1 MEKELYHQAVTPPV
15 VRAGTAAQNNPG
27 KEAPSSGPHPVE
39 RLRGQVSNLQGLFAA
54 QGTQGQWLCL
64 LDLHN

>member
-1 MEKELYHQAVTPPV
+1 MKMETELHHRAVAPLV

-39 RLRGQVSNLQGLFAA
+39 RLGGQVSA
-54 QGTQGQWLCL
+54 QGHRT
-64 LDLHN
+64 NNMKYTS